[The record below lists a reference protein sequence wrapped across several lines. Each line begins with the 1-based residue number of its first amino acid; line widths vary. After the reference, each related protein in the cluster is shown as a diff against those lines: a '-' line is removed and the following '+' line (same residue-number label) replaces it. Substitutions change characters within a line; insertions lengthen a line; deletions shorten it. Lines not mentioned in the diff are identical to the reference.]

1 MGERLGVIWV
11 RDCGMKGADKGGQNV
26 GELMQSLK
34 ERSQIGG
41 RAGNTQHEKRRWAS
55 VETGERIELM
65 TMSSC
70 VQRAENERRNVVG
83 W

>member
-11 RDCGMKGADKGGQNV
+11 RDCGMKEADKGGLNV

-34 ERSQIGG
+34 EKSQIGG
-41 RAGNTQHEKRRWAS
+41 RAGHAQREERRWAS

-70 VQRAENERRNVVG
+70 VQRAENERRNVAG
-83 W
+83 